1 MVCADA
7 RIVLIAAVR
16 ASWDMV
22 RIAFTRAKV
31 MQKRIRYTFY
41 FALRFAL
48 RYAGRCLCNFILFFA
63 ASIRFFVRIFVSS
76 YKTYQKHTAMKK
88 S

>member
-48 RYAGRCLCNFILFFA
+48 SYAGEV
-63 ASIRFFVRIFVSS
+63 FV
-76 YKTYQKHTAMKK
+76 
-88 S
+88 

>member
-7 RIVLIAAVR
+7 RIALIAAVR

-22 RIAFTRAKV
+22 QIAFTRAKV

-48 RYAGRCLCNFILFFA
+48 SYAGEVFVQFHIIFCRLDLFFL
-63 ASIRFFVRIFVSS
+63 F
-76 YKTYQKHTAMKK
+76 M
-88 S
+88 

>member
-48 RYAGRCLCNFILFFA
+48 SYAGRYLCNFILFFA
-63 ASIRFFVRIFVSS
+63 ASIRFLFAYSYLRI
-76 YKTYQKHTAMKK
+76 KPIKNILP
-88 S
+88 

>member
-7 RIVLIAAVR
+7 HIALIAAVR
-16 ASWDMV
+16 VSWDMV

-48 RYAGRCLCNFILFFA
+48 RYAGRYLCNFILFFA

>member
-41 FALRFAL
+41 FALRFA
-48 RYAGRCLCNFILFFA
+48 YYFFCRLD
-63 ASIRFFVRIFVSS
+63 SFFCSHIRIFV
-76 YKTYQKHTAMKK
+76 
-88 S
+88 